1 MAIAKYSMGK
11 WMILF
16 MVVRK
21 LITIVQDI
29 FSIIYIHIQFIKHT
43 PWRSTY
49 FVQLQ
54 RQIGK
59 IRNANIWWV
68 VYGFAI
74 KQIINSMLIG
84 PSIRRTYTETF
95 HHSFKRFNI
104 QDYGKQ
110 IKYRHFI
117 DLMLSIPKNNPDCHL
132 RCKKLQRNIQTE
144 SVKMISLINIP
155 NGISLSQ

>member
-74 KQIINSMLIG
+74 K
-84 PSIRRTYTETF
+84 
-95 HHSFKRFNI
+95 
-104 QDYGKQ
+104 
-110 IKYRHFI
+110 
-117 DLMLSIPKNNPDCHL
+117 
-132 RCKKLQRNIQTE
+132 
-144 SVKMISLINIP
+144 
-155 NGISLSQ
+155 